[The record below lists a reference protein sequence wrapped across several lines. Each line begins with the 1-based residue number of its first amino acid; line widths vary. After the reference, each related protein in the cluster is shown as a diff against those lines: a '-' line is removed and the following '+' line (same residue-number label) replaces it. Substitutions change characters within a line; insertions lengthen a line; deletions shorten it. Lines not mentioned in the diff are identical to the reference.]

1 MKTSDL
7 LKRAE
12 DYLWDGTKPVL
23 HKSDNLCSAIV
34 LASSN
39 KRFHD
44 RVASRKAR
52 RAIMKALG
60 DCAFYHR
67 WAVKNGHLP
76 IEWHTMPKKWHPI
89 IQANRLNWL
98 RELQRQFKSKG
109 D

>member
-12 DYLWDGTKPVL
+12 DYLWDGTKLSL
-23 HKSDNLCSAIV
+23 HKSDNLCGAIV

-39 KRFHD
+39 KSFHA

-60 DCAFYHR
+60 DCVFYHR
-67 WAVKNGHLP
+67 WAVQNGHLP
-76 IEWHTMPKKWHPI
+76 LNWYAKQKKWFPI
-89 IQANRLNWL
+89 LQTNRLNWL
-98 RELQRQFKSKG
+98 RELQRQFKAKG

>member
-1 MKTSDL
+1 MKTRDL

-12 DYLWDGTKPVL
+12 DYLWDGTKLSL

-39 KRFHD
+39 NSLHAE
-44 RVASRKAR
+44 VASRKAR
-52 RAIMKALG
+52 LAIMNALG
-60 DCAFYHR
+60 DCVFYHR
-67 WAVKNGHLP
+67 WAVQNGHLP
-76 IEWHTMPKKWHPI
+76 LNWDAKQKKWIPI

-109 D
+109 N